1 MPLTVAPRTLPA
13 VVSTIG
19 EASAA
24 NAHRAESPPRSV
36 LAINEPPPISERR
49 SKVRRFTSAS
59 RKFPEGS
66 IVLLFMTSLP
76 LVIVL
81 VERSLWTAAQNIA
94 RHPRPGNQPLAIA
107 VEAF

>member
-24 NAHRAESPPRSV
+24 NAHRAESPPRSA
-36 LAINEPPPISERR
+36 LAISEPPPISERR
-49 SKVRRFTSAS
+49 SKVRRFTAAS

-66 IVLLFMTSLP
+66 TILLFMTFLP
-76 LVIVL
+76 LVVVL
-81 VERSLWTAAQNIA
+81 FEREPMDGGAKHSTASATGQS
-94 RHPRPGNQPLAIA
+94 
-107 VEAF
+107 AFSNRG